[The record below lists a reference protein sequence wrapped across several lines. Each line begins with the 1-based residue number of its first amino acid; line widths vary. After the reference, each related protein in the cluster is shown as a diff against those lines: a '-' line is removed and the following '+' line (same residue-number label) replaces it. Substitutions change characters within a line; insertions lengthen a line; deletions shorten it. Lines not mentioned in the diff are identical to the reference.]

1 MSVQEKIALLEDMLE
16 VDEGTLTEDM
26 MLEDIDEWNSLAYL
40 SFSVLLSDEFDK
52 KVPASEI
59 KTYQSV
65 KDLLE
70 VMCLRDVC

>member
-26 MLEDIDEWNSLAYL
+26 MLEEIDEWNSLAYL

-52 KVPASEI
+52 KVAASEI

-65 KDLLE
+65 KDLLD
-70 VMCLRDVC
+70 VMC

>member
-1 MSVQEKIALLEDMLE
+1 MSVQEKIELLEDMLE
-16 VDEGTLTEDM
+16 VDEGALTEDM

-65 KDLLE
+65 KDLLD
-70 VMCLRDVC
+70 VMC